1 MINRPVKPGDHVE
14 LSLTDLSY
22 LGGAVGRTDDNLAVF
37 ASGGLP
43 GERAVIEIDE
53 ERRRFARGHV
63 VEVREASPERVAP
76 PCPYFGAC
84 GGCQWQHLAYPA
96 QIRWKTELVRRQLQ
110 RVGHLV
116 DPPMR
121 PMIGAAHPWNYRNQ
135 GRFSV
140 DASGHLCFTRFHS
153 RQLLPIDACLI
164 MQPAVVQAMSR
175 LQGVAPGVHQ
185 VVVRYG
191 SRTGQFL
198 IAPRLP
204 EAPRDLPSGQEFY
217 EEILLGRRYRV
228 SAPSFFQVNT
238 RVDTRELP
246 SSIAA
251 PWIAERSGSYS
262 QADLLAL
269 LVLDRLRL
277 TGREF
282 VVDAY
287 CGVGTFALLA
297 AERAGRVVGIEEARC
312 AVLDGEH
319 NAVGMENVQFL
330 VGRTEDVL
338 GKIEWRPDAVVLD
351 PSRLGCAPGVLRILG
366 EMRPRTIVYVSC
378 DPATLARDL
387 AVLCASG
394 FTLDEV
400 QPIDMF
406 PQTHHIE
413 TVSVLQADES

>member
-1 MINRPVKPGDHVE
+1 MSNRPVKPGDHVE

-22 LGGAVGRTDDNLAVF
+22 LGGAVGRTDGNLAVF

-53 ERRRFARGHV
+53 VRRRFARGHV

-96 QIRWKTELVRRQLQ
+96 QVRWKTELVRRQLQ

-116 DPPMR
+116 DPPVR

-140 DASGHLCFTRFHS
+140 DAHGHLCFTRFHS

-191 SRTGQFL
+191 TRTGQFL
-198 IAPRLP
+198 IAPWLP
-204 EAPRDLPSGQEFY
+204 DAPGDLPSGQEFY

-246 SSIAA
+246 LSIEA

-312 AVLDGEH
+312 AVLDGEY
-319 NAVGMENVQFL
+319 NAVGMENVQFR

-338 GKIEWRPDAVVLD
+338 GKIEGRPDAVVLD

-387 AVLCASG
+387 EVLCASG